1 MKLIVI
7 QEIKLY
13 TGAFTSV
20 EIVLNYDNNFASGD
34 NSFFINWKSNIE
46 SGFSLAMLKLM
57 AIYISIVAAAMKIVH
72 SVKLNGLESCN
83 KQGAKWKFYQIK
95 NVVRQLVVR

>member
-20 EIVLNYDNNFASGD
+20 EIVLNYDNNFASSD
-34 NSFFINWKSNIE
+34 NSFFINWKSNIK

>member
-34 NSFFINWKSNIE
+34 NSFFIN
-46 SGFSLAMLKLM
+46 
-57 AIYISIVAAAMKIVH
+57 
-72 SVKLNGLESCN
+72 
-83 KQGAKWKFYQIK
+83 
-95 NVVRQLVVR
+95 

>member
-1 MKLIVI
+1 MI

-13 TGAFTSV
+13 AGAFTSV
-20 EIVLNYDNNFASGD
+20 GIVLNYDNNFASGD
-34 NSFFINWKSNIE
+34 NSIFINWKSNIE
-46 SGFSLAMLKLM
+46 SGFSLAMPKLM
-57 AIYISIVAAAMKIVH
+57 AIYISIVAVAMKIVH
-72 SVKLNGLESCN
+72 RVKLNGLESCN